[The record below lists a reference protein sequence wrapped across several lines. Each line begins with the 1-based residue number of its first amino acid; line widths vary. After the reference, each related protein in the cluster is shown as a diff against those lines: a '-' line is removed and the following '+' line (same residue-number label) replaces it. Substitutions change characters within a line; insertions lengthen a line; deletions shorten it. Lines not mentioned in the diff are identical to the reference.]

1 MFAIFASR
9 FIHMKH
15 PRRPHPAWLA
25 LALGLCLALA
35 APCAAQTPQAPEQ
48 ALEQAQMLM
57 VPAFNGYPGGTS
69 LPLVLLLRLA
79 PGQSLP
85 TLAEG
90 QKAAPTPLKMT
101 LDAGPGVKLGRAEIP
116 PAPPGGEGP
125 RERALVLAHLLV
137 EAQAEPGQRMAQA
150 TLDVPLAQ
158 GPPLKLEF
166 SLPLNI
172 LAASERPQVTSPQ
185 MLARLGIE
193 IELPDSPPAPAA
205 SSPATASAAVKA
217 EPVLASSALPA
228 AGDAFGSQEFWWLL
242 LVVFAGGLGLN
253 LTPCVYPLLPITVSY
268 FGGRAEGSR
277 AVLAMSA
284 LAYWAGM
291 AVMYSALGVFVAL
304 SGGMLGEA
312 LTHPLVT
319 LALAGVMVALALSMF
334 EVWELRLPARLTRL
348 GSANRQGV
356 GGAFLMGL
364 TLGILAAPC
373 VGPFVLGLMTHVA
386 GVGQVPYGLAV
397 FLALSLG
404 LGLPL
409 TLLAFFS
416 GSLTRMPGAGEW
428 MIWVRRFFGV
438 VLTLMAVHLAQ
449 PVIGEAAYRW
459 AMALVGAAGAIY
471 LGFMEKSGKG
481 AFLALKKVV
490 GVAGLLAAGL
500 FWWQTLPAPVEHLAW
515 RPFTPTALAEAA
527 QAGKPAVVDFSASW
541 CAPCRQLEAET
552 FSDLKVQEA
561 LKDFDPIKVDV
572 TSDPGP
578 EAKDLMRLWRVRGV
592 PTVAFLDRSGK
603 MIGELTLVGFEGPD
617 EFLARLRMALAKSGK
632 SGASGTAGMAGTAGA
647 AQAGK

>member
-1 MFAIFASR
+1 
-9 FIHMKH
+9 MKH
-15 PRRPHPAWLA
+15 PRRKHQAWLVP
-25 LALGLCLALA
+25 ALGLVLILTLALA
-35 APCAAQTPQAPEQ
+35 APLAAQTIPPAEE
-48 ALEQAQMLM
+48 AAEQAQVLM

-85 TLAEG
+85 LPPDGREA
-90 QKAAPTPLKMT
+90 KPTPLKMT
-101 LDAGPGVKLGRAEIP
+101 LEAGAGVRLGRAEMPP
-116 PAPPGGEGP
+116 PAPGGDGP
-125 RERALVLAHLLV
+125 RDRGLVLAQIMV
-137 EAQAEPGQRMAQA
+137 EPQAEPGQRLAVA
-150 TLDVPLAQ
+150 SLAVPVAQ
-158 GPPLKLEF
+158 GPPLELKF
-166 SLPLNI
+166 SLPLTI
-172 LAASERPQVTSPQ
+172 LPASQRAEVVSPQ

-193 IELPDSPPAPAA
+193 IDLPDAPAPAA
-205 SSPATASAAVKA
+205 PGAPGAPGTPSAPASEAAVAKPEPAVASAA
-217 EPVLASSALPA
+217 LPA
-228 AGDAFGSQEFWWLL
+228 EGDPFGGQDFWWLL
-242 LVVFAGGLGLN
+242 LVVFGGGLALN

-268 FGGRAEGSR
+268 FGGRAEGSK

-284 LAYWAGM
+284 LAYWGGM
-291 AVMYSALGVFVAL
+291 AVMYSALGVFVSL
-304 SGGMLGEA
+304 SGGMLGAA

-319 LALAGVMVALALSMF
+319 LALAGVMLALALSMF
-334 EVWELRLPARLTRL
+334 DVWELRLPAGLTRL

-386 GVGQVPYGLAV
+386 KVGQVPYGLAV

-409 TLLAFFS
+409 TVLAFFS
-416 GSLTRMPGAGEW
+416 GSLTRLPGAGAW

-438 VLTLMAVHLAQ
+438 VLVLMAVHLSR
-449 PVIGEAAYRW
+449 PVIGDVAYRW
-459 AMALVGAAGAIY
+459 AMALLGAAGAIY
-471 LGFMEKSGKG
+471 LGFIDKSGKG
-481 AFLALKKVV
+481 GFLALKRAV
-490 GVAGLLAAGL
+490 GVAGVLGAGL
-500 FWWQTLPAPVEHLAW
+500 FWWLTMPAPPAEHLAW

-541 CAPCRQLEAET
+541 CPPCRELDAET
-552 FSDLKVQEA
+552 FSNARVQAA

-578 EAKDLMRLWRVRGV
+578 EAKDLMRKWRVRGV

-603 MIGELTLVGFEGPD
+603 MMAELTLVGFEGPD
-617 EFLARLRMALAKSGK
+617 EFLIRLRAALDKAGK
-632 SGASGTAGMAGTAGA
+632 AGKAGA
-647 AQAGK
+647 QDKP